1 MDIGTAHLFIPGP
14 TQIPE
19 DVRRAMMVPMQD
31 HRAPAFGDLLRPI
44 LSDLAPVFG
53 TREARIALIPDR
65 ARRPG
70 KRRSPTSS
78 RPATGC

>member
-31 HRAPAFGDLLRPI
+31 HRAPAFGD
-44 LSDLAPVFG
+44 SCAP
-53 TREARIALIPDR
+53 
-65 ARRPG
+65 
-70 KRRSPTSS
+70 S
-78 RPATGC
+78 